1 MVRHEEDVATNS
13 GKIWLK
19 AQPSL
24 GKCEEMRCQFLSV
37 SGRLILVISIYF
49 ILSGVPAL
57 AAESVVLKYRIF
69 RESVSVQELSSFAQT
84 GKLSTSLRVNLA
96 LARQNPQAIRQYLT
110 EPVKINPVIL
120 DKVLNSRIGNVILD
134 QLTQVIHTRSRQA
147 DKQALRAALV
157 VSASKDRQ
165 ITLIEVIQNYPTNEV
180 EVEGDRLETAYRQL
194 RRFQGNLQDILGF

>member
-1 MVRHEEDVATNS
+1 
-13 GKIWLK
+13 
-19 AQPSL
+19 
-24 GKCEEMRCQFLSV
+24 MRCQFLSV
-37 SGRLILVISIYF
+37 YRGLILVISIYF
-49 ILSGVPAL
+49 LLSGVPAF

-69 RESVSVQELSSFAQT
+69 RESISVQELSTFAQT
-84 GKLSTSLRVNLA
+84 GKLSTSLRINLA

-157 VSASKDRQ
+157 VSATKDRQ
-165 ITLIEVIQNYPTNEV
+165 ITLIEVIENYPTPEI
-180 EVEGDRLETAYRQL
+180 EVEGDRLESAYRQL
-194 RRFQGNLQDILGF
+194 RRFQENLPDFLGF

>member
-1 MVRHEEDVATNS
+1 
-13 GKIWLK
+13 
-19 AQPSL
+19 
-24 GKCEEMRCQFLSV
+24 MRCQFLSV
-37 SGRLILVISIYF
+37 YRGLVLVISIYF

-69 RESVSVQELSSFAQT
+69 RESVSVQELSTFAQT

-165 ITLIEVIQNYPTNEV
+165 ITLIEVIQNYPTPEI
-180 EVEGDRLETAYRQL
+180 EVEGDRLESAYRQL
-194 RRFQGNLQDILGF
+194 RRLQENLPDFLRF

>member
-1 MVRHEEDVATNS
+1 
-13 GKIWLK
+13 
-19 AQPSL
+19 
-24 GKCEEMRCQFLSV
+24 MRCQFLSV
-37 SGRLILVISIYF
+37 SGGLVLVINIYF

-57 AAESVVLKYRIF
+57 AAETVVLKYRIF
-69 RESVSVQELSSFAQT
+69 RESVSVQELSTFAQT
-84 GKLSTSLRVNLA
+84 GKLSTTLRVNLA

-110 EPVKINPVIL
+110 EPVKVNPVIL

-165 ITLIEVIQNYPTNEV
+165 ITLIEVIQNYPTKEV
-180 EVEGDRLETAYRQL
+180 EVEGDRLEAAYRQL
-194 RRFQGNLQDILGF
+194 RRLQGNLQDILGF

>member
-1 MVRHEEDVATNS
+1 
-13 GKIWLK
+13 
-19 AQPSL
+19 
-24 GKCEEMRCQFLSV
+24 MRCQFLSV
-37 SGRLILVISIYF
+37 YRGLVLVISIYF

-69 RESVSVQELSSFAQT
+69 RESVSVEELSTFAQT

-147 DKQALRAALV
+147 DKQALRPALV

-165 ITLIEVIQNYPTNEV
+165 ITLIEVIQNYPTPEV
-180 EVEGDRLETAYRQL
+180 EVEGDRLESAYRQL
-194 RRFQGNLQDILGF
+194 RRLQENLPDFLRF

>member
-1 MVRHEEDVATNS
+1 MVKSTAKLGES
-13 GKIWLK
+13 G
-19 AQPSL
+19 
-24 GKCEEMRCQFLSV
+24 EMRCQFLSV
-37 SGRLILVISIYF
+37 YRGLVLVISIYF
-49 ILSGVPAL
+49 IFSGVPAL

-69 RESVSVQELSSFAQT
+69 RESVSVQELSTFAQT

-96 LARQNPQAIRQYLT
+96 LARQNPEAIRQYLT

-165 ITLIEVIQNYPTNEV
+165 ITLIELIENYPRNEV
-180 EVEGDRLETAYRQL
+180 EVEGDRLESAYRQL
-194 RRFQGNLQDILGF
+194 RRLQGNLQDIFGF

>member
-1 MVRHEEDVATNS
+1 M
-13 GKIWLK
+13 L
-19 AQPSL
+19 
-24 GKCEEMRCQFLSV
+24 CQFLSV
-37 SGRLILVISIYF
+37 YRGLILVTSIYF

-57 AAESVVLKYRIF
+57 AAESVVLKYRIL
-69 RESVSVQELSSFAQT
+69 RESVSVQELSTFAET

-96 LARQNPQAIRQYLT
+96 LAKQNPQAIRQYLT

-165 ITLIEVIQNYPTNEV
+165 ITLIELIQNYPTPEI

-194 RRFQGNLQDILGF
+194 RRLQGNLQDILSF

>member
-1 MVRHEEDVATNS
+1 
-13 GKIWLK
+13 
-19 AQPSL
+19 
-24 GKCEEMRCQFLSV
+24 MRCQFLSV
-37 SGRLILVISIYF
+37 YRGLILVISIYF

-69 RESVSVQELSSFAQT
+69 RESVSVQELSTFAQT

-96 LARQNPQAIRQYLT
+96 LARQNPEAIRQYLT

-165 ITLIEVIQNYPTNEV
+165 ITLIEVIENYPTNEV
-180 EVEGDRLETAYRQL
+180 EVEGDRLEAAYRQL
-194 RRFQGNLQDILGF
+194 RRLQENLPFLRF

>member
-1 MVRHEEDVATNS
+1 
-13 GKIWLK
+13 
-19 AQPSL
+19 
-24 GKCEEMRCQFLSV
+24 MRCHFLSV
-37 SGRLILVISIYF
+37 SRGLVLVISIYL
-49 ILSGVPAL
+49 ILSGAPAL

-69 RESVSVQELSSFAQT
+69 RESVSVQELSTFAQS
-84 GKLSTSLRVNLA
+84 GKLSTSLRLNLA

-110 EPVKINPVIL
+110 EPVKVNPVIL

-134 QLTQVIHTRSRQA
+134 QLTQVIHTRSRNA

-165 ITLIEVIQNYPTNEV
+165 ITLIEVIQNYPANEV
-180 EVEGDRLETAYRQL
+180 EVEGDRLENAYRQL

>member
-1 MVRHEEDVATNS
+1 
-13 GKIWLK
+13 
-19 AQPSL
+19 
-24 GKCEEMRCQFLSV
+24 MRCQFLSV
-37 SGRLILVISIYF
+37 YRGLILVTSIYF

-69 RESVSVQELSSFAQT
+69 RESVSVSELSTFAQT

-165 ITLIEVIQNYPTNEV
+165 ITLIEVIENYPTREI
-180 EVEGDRLETAYRQL
+180 EVEGDRLESAYRQL
-194 RRFQGNLQDILGF
+194 RRLQDNLPDFLRF

>member
-1 MVRHEEDVATNS
+1 
-13 GKIWLK
+13 
-19 AQPSL
+19 
-24 GKCEEMRCQFLSV
+24 MRCEFLSV
-37 SGRLILVISIYF
+37 CRGLILVISIYF

-69 RESVSVQELSSFAQT
+69 RESVSVQELSTFAET

-134 QLTQVIHTRSRQA
+134 QLTQVIHTRSRKA

-165 ITLIEVIQNYPTNEV
+165 ITLIELIQNYPTPEI
-180 EVEGDRLETAYRQL
+180 EVEGDRLEAAYRQL
-194 RRFQGNLQDILGF
+194 RRLQGNLQDILGF